1 MSILDDLSR
10 RGVDRNLAWL
20 RRQGPLDFA
29 KLDVRDPGGVRRW
42 VQKRSDARL
51 AFHFAAQVAVTTS
64 VTDPRADF
72 EVNAFGAFNVLEAL
86 RRLERKPLVLFSS
99 TNKVYGGM
107 EHVRTV
113 LRKGRY
119 AYEGLPHGVSESELL
134 DFHSPYGCSKGAAD
148 QYFRDYTR
156 IYGLPTVVLRQSCIY
171 GQHQQGN
178 EDQGWLAHFMKAA
191 QAGRGIT
198 VYGDGK
204 QIRDALHIDDLV
216 DLYEAACRQRGRCA
230 GRIYNIGGGPK
241 NTLSLLELI
250 GWINRRQGRGLP
262 VRWAPWRPG
271 DQRVYVSDVRKAR
284 RELGW
289 APRIGVAAGL
299 EKLWTWLEKNP

>member
-1 MSILDDLSR
+1 LDDLSR
-10 RGVDRNLAWL
+10 KGVQKNLAWL
-20 RRQGPLDFA
+20 KRQGPIDFA
-29 KLDVRDPGGVRRW
+29 KLDVRDPGAVRRW
-42 VQKRSDARL
+42 AEKRADARL

-64 VTDPRADF
+64 VTDPRTDF
-72 EVNAFGAFNVLEAL
+72 EVNAYGALNVLEAL
-86 RRLERKPLVLFSS
+86 RRLTNKPLTLFSS

-107 EHVRTV
+107 EHVKTI

-119 AYEGLPHGVSESELL
+119 AYAGLPQGVGELEPL

-148 QYFRDYTR
+148 QYFHDYTR

-204 QIRDALHIDDLV
+204 QIRDALHIDDLI
-216 DLYEAACRQRGRCA
+216 DLYEAAYRRRALCA
-230 GRIYNIGGGPK
+230 GRVYNIGGGPK

-250 GWINRRQGRGLP
+250 QWIEQRQGRKLP
-262 VRWAPWRPG
+262 VRWSGWRPG
-271 DQRVYVSDVRKAR
+271 DQRVYVSDIRRAR

-289 APRIGVAAGL
+289 APRIGVPEGL
-299 EKLWTWLEKNP
+299 EKLWAWLEKNP